1 MYADDVR
8 RVPLSGRTSS
18 VQPSTYRQ
26 DNMFKTFDRVMD
38 WITTI
43 VKYVMLVQAS
53 TIFFIIC
60 LAVFT
65 RYLLTYVPSWS
76 EEVPR
81 YLLVWISYLGAA
93 LAVKYKEH
101 ISLDFFFNLMPVRAR
116 QVGHLILNVLIAIVG
131 VIMLVFGIGLV
142 RQFGDDL
149 MESIAV
155 KNFWLYLAMPISGAL
170 IVLYII
176 QDTMKGILGLGEQ
189 KEPSSSDMV
198 PI

>member
-1 MYADDVR
+1 MSGMG
-8 RVPLSGRTSS
+8 LWLGRTSFA
-18 VQPSTYRQ
+18 QTCKNRQ
-26 DNMFKTFDRVMD
+26 DNMLKAFDRVLD
-38 WITTI
+38 WIATT

-53 TIFFIIC
+53 MIFVIIC
-60 LAVFT
+60 FAVFT
-65 RYLLTYVPSWS
+65 RYLLNYVPSWS
-76 EEVPR
+76 EEIPR

-101 ISLDFFFNLMPVRAR
+101 ISLDVFFNLMPVRAR
-116 QVGHLILNVLIAIVG
+116 QVGHLILNVLIGTVG

-149 MESIAV
+149 MEAIAV
-155 KNFWLYLAMPISGAL
+155 KNIWFYLAMPISGGL
-170 IVLYII
+170 MVLYII
-176 QDTMKGILGLGEQ
+176 QDTWKGVLGLGEQ

>member
-1 MYADDVR
+1 M
-8 RVPLSGRTSS
+8 L
-18 VQPSTYRQ
+18 
-26 DNMFKTFDRVMD
+26 KTFDRVLD
-38 WITTI
+38 WITAI

-53 TIFFIIC
+53 MIFVIIC

-65 RYLLTYVPSWS
+65 RYLLNYVPSWS

-116 QVGHLILNVLIAIVG
+116 QVGHLILNVLIGTVG
-131 VIMLVFGIGLV
+131 VIMLVFGIGFV

-149 MESIAV
+149 MESIVV
-155 KNFWLYLAMPISGAL
+155 KNFWFYLAMPISGGL
-170 IVLYII
+170 MVLYII

-189 KEPSSSDMV
+189 KEPSSSGMV

>member
-1 MYADDVR
+1 MSGAG
-8 RVPLSGRTSS
+8 LWLGRTSFAQTS
-18 VQPSTYRQ
+18 KNRQ
-26 DNMFKTFDRVMD
+26 DNMFKAFDRVLD
-38 WITTI
+38 WIATT

-53 TIFFIIC
+53 MIFVIIC
-60 LAVFT
+60 FAVFT
-65 RYLLTYVPSWS
+65 RYLLNYVPSWS

-101 ISLDFFFNLMPVRAR
+101 ISLDVFFNLMPVRAR
-116 QVGHLILNVLIAIVG
+116 QVGHLILNVLIGAVG

-155 KNFWLYLAMPISGAL
+155 KNIWFYLAMPISGGL
-170 IVLYII
+170 MVLFII
-176 QDTMKGILGLGEQ
+176 QDTWKGVLGLRGQ
-189 KEPSSSDMV
+189 KEPSSSESDMV